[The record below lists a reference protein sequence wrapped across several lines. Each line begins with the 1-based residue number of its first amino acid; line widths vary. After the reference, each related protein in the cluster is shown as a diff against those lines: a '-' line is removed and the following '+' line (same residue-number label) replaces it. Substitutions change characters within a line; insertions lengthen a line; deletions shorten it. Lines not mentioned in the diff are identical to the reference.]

1 MRKGMF
7 SVLRKAN
14 LMSFFF
20 FKGGRKNLLSHKN
33 EKKREKKENKNVV
46 IKTHLKNLGL
56 LVQKKS

>member
-14 LMSFFF
+14 LMRFFF
-20 FKGGRKNLLSHKN
+20 FKGGRKNFLT
-33 EKKREKKENKNVV
+33 KKRENKNVV

>member
-14 LMSFFF
+14 LMRFFF
-20 FKGGRKNLLSHKN
+20 LKVEGKTYFLTKMKKKGK
-33 EKKREKKENKNVV
+33 KKENKNVV